1 MRKLLER
8 LPLQFRVLYR
18 QFLLR
23 FIDLEALSMQ
33 ADIPKFL
40 GQFAGVLLMFS
51 VIWGIGFMAATDHPT
66 MSREAFLS
74 VVWRMEQRFISTT
87 MLVAGLVA
95 VISWD
100 ALFPDRRDIMVLSP
114 LPVPPRIILSA
125 KVAASG
131 AILGL
136 AVLTL
141 NCVSSVALCLV
152 LGGIPHFLPFFAAY
166 WFTLIAASM
175 FIYGSVLAV
184 QGVTALLLPRWLF
197 LRLSAVLQVAAFGLL
212 LGSYFLQP
220 FLATPAAMTAAEN
233 HRLLN
238 GLPSLWFFALFNQ
251 LKGSLP
257 TALGWLAWRAWIGL
271 GVVVCGAVV
280 SLLLCYVRTMKKTV
294 EQPDLAP
301 GGGSWRWVPRFGSGL
316 QAAIVLFSFRSLTR
330 SKHHRVIFAF
340 YLSLVLALGL
350 YCLMEALAVAA
361 PRALTTDFLMYSCWM
376 MCLAVAGLRGVFSL
390 PISLGAN
397 WVLRVTQL
405 SPSANYIAATRR
417 SMLLFAVLPV
427 WLCVALLSLCFRPLL
442 EAAAHLVVLALVGAI
457 LADIGLI
464 GTSKIPFA
472 CSYLPGKSNVQYMF
486 WGFLML
492 VAPLTLSF
500 AEYEQSALHHP
511 AQYAG
516 LVAALGVVAGGMW
529 GFNRHRASSAVL
541 SFEELPTEEMTT
553 LGLSAG
559 GDMGLK
565 LS

>member
-1 MRKLLER
+1 MRKLLRR

-23 FIDLEALSMQ
+23 VVDLESLSMQ
-33 ADIPKFL
+33 ADIPRLL
-40 GQFAGVLLMFS
+40 GQFAGVLFMFS
-51 VIWGIGFMAATDHPT
+51 AIWGIGFMAATDHPT
-66 MSREAFLS
+66 MTREVFLS
-74 VVWRMEQRFISTT
+74 VAWRMEQRFISTT
-87 MLVAGLVA
+87 MLIAGLIA

-114 LPVPPRIILSA
+114 LPVSPRIILSA

-136 AVLTL
+136 AVLAL

-152 LGGIPHFLPFFAAY
+152 MGGIPHFIPTFAAY
-166 WFTLIAASM
+166 WFTLIAASV

-197 LRLSAVLQVAAFGLL
+197 LRLSAVLQLGAFGLF
-212 LGSYFLQP
+212 LGTYFFQP
-220 FLATPAAMTAAEN
+220 FLTTPAAMSAMEN

-238 GLPSLWFFALFNQ
+238 WLPSFWFFALFNQ

-257 TALGWLAWRAWIGL
+257 TALDWLAWRAWIGL
-271 GVVVCGAVV
+271 GVVVCAASA

-294 EQPDLAP
+294 EEPDLAP
-301 GGGSWRWVPRFGSGL
+301 GRGGWHWAPRFGSSL
-316 QAAIVLFSFRSLTR
+316 QTAIVLFSFRSLTR
-330 SKHHRVIFAF
+330 SKHHRVVFAF
-340 YLSLVLALGL
+340 YLSLVFALAL
-350 YCLMEALAVAA
+350 YCMKEALAAAA
-361 PRALTTDFLMYSCWM
+361 PRPLTSDFLMYSFWM

-397 WVLRVTQL
+397 WVLRMTQL
-405 SPSANYIAATRR
+405 SPSASYIAAARR

-427 WLCVALLSLCFRPLL
+427 WLCVALLSICFRPSL
-442 EAAAHLVVLALVGAI
+442 ESAAHLVVLALVGSI

-486 WGFLML
+486 WGFLMI
-492 VAPLTLSF
+492 VVPLTVSF
-500 AEYEQSALHHP
+500 AKYEQNALHHP
-511 AQYAG
+511 LQYLWLLGILLAVAVG
-516 LVAALGVVAGGMW
+516 LWA
-529 GFNRHRASSAVL
+529 FNRYRAQSAVL
-541 SFEELPTEEMTT
+541 SFEEVSPETVTT
-553 LGLSAG
+553 LGLSGA
-559 GDMGLK
+559 
-565 LS
+565 